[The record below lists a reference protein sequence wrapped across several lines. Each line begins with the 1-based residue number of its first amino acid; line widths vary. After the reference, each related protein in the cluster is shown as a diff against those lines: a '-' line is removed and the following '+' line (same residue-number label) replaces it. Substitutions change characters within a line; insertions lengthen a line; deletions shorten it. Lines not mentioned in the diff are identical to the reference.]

1 MEDIATQPST
11 QPYADPRR
19 IGYNNSG
26 LKEQDVADVI
36 CILHPSS
43 VPAHNAVA
51 TTSQRCP
58 QHILQDIDLEYDC
71 TDGLSPG
78 PNPLDVALRLS
89 SSVKDPTMGF
99 CFGRNPD
106 RCDVMLT
113 ADDSEK
119 KVSNV
124 HFRIYLK
131 DDGILMLHDM
141 STNGTVVDDTRL
153 QRKGNPRTSSTQMLQ
168 TGSVIQVV
176 GGDLSTEIKF
186 IVRIPPRDGYDHRY
200 MQNLV
205 QYFGRVRKLTERA
218 EAANPKLRN
227 LPLRNGPGSQFMVLP
242 TPSGNTH
249 GMHWSGGSVY
259 NVTGQIGKGAFAT
272 VYRLATKKDGIV
284 YAAKELDKRK
294 FMKNGVLDLKV
305 ENEMQIMKCLRHV
318 S

>member
-1 MEDIATQPST
+1 MDDLATQPST

-19 IGYNNSG
+19 VGFHNSG
-26 LKEQDVADVI
+26 LNEQDVADVI

-51 TTSQRCP
+51 TTTQRSP
-58 QHILQDIDLEYDC
+58 QHILQDTELDDDFSE
-71 TDGLSPG
+71 GLSPG
-78 PNPLDVALRLS
+78 PNRDVALRLS
-89 SSVKDPTMGF
+89 STVKDPTMGF

-113 ADDSEK
+113 ADDNEK

-131 DDGILMLHDM
+131 EDGILMLHDM

-153 QRKGNPRTSSTQMLQ
+153 WKKGNPGSPSTQMLQ

-176 GGDLSTEIKF
+176 GSDPTIEIKF
-186 IVRIPPRDGYDHRY
+186 IVRIPPRDGYDRQY

-205 QYFGRVRKLTERA
+205 QYFDRVRKLIEKA
-218 EAANPKLRN
+218 EAVNPKLRN
-227 LPLRNGPGSQFMVLP
+227 LPLRNGQGSQFIVPP

-305 ENEMQIMKCLRHV
+305 ENEMQIMKYLRHV

>member
-1 MEDIATQPST
+1 MEEMATQPST

-19 IGYNNSG
+19 IGYSNSG

-51 TTSQRCP
+51 TTAQRTP
-58 QHILQDIDLEYDC
+58 QHILQDTDLEYDFSE
-71 TDGLSPG
+71 GLSPG
-78 PNPLDVALRLS
+78 PGPTCDVALRLS
-89 SSVKDPTMGF
+89 STVKDPTMGF

-131 DDGILMLHDM
+131 EDGILMLHDL
-141 STNGTVVDDTRL
+141 STNGTVVDDIRL
-153 QRKGNPRTSSTQMLQ
+153 RKKGTAGSPSTQMLQ

-176 GGDLSTEIKF
+176 GSDLSPEIKF
-186 IVRIPPRDGYDHRY
+186 IVRIPPRDGYDRQY

-205 QYFGRVRKLTERA
+205 QYFFRIQKLTERA
-218 EAANPKLRN
+218 ENLGK
-227 LPLRNGPGSQFMVLP
+227 LPLRKGSQFMVPP

-294 FMKNGVLDLKV
+294 FMKNGILDLKV
-305 ENEMQIMKCLRHV
+305 ENEMKIMKCLRHV